1 MVIKV
6 IDEGGIVVIM
16 DFNFYK
22 YYIMKM
28 LFNIDYYYEILIND
42 DKKM

>member
-22 YYIMKM
+22 YYIIKM
-28 LFNIDYYYEILIND
+28 LLNIDYYYKKLIND